1 MKATFWGV
9 RGSLPVPAP
18 HVARY
23 GGNTPCVEISAGNGS
38 ILIDAGTGIRAAG
51 ETLLARGQTETDLL
65 LSHTHWDHIQ
75 GLPHFPPLYRRGHR
89 LTIRGPSHPGRPLG
103 KILSQQQDPAFFPVP
118 LEEAQAEVR
127 IEELEHGD
135 SLECAGLR
143 VTCRRLNHPG
153 KALGFRLEA
162 GGRTAAYL
170 CDVDLAGDLLLG
182 EGMTSGPAAAEG
194 QWREQLEASYR
205 DLAHL
210 ADLLICDTFFTP
222 EEYQPDWGHSRID
235 DALRLAPSLGVRRL
249 ALFHHQPQRT
259 DEELAI
265 LLAECR
271 DQAPAGLEV
280 VAAAEGMELVC

>member
-23 GGNTPCVEISAGNGS
+23 GGNTPCVEISAGQGS
-38 ILIDAGTGIRAAG
+38 VLIDAGTGIRAAG
-51 ETLLARGQTETDLL
+51 EALLARGQTETHLL

-75 GLPHFPPLYRRGHR
+75 GLPHFPPLHRRGHR
-89 LTIRGPSHPGRPLG
+89 LTIHGPGHPGRPLRE
-103 KILSQQQDPAFFPVP
+103 ILSQQQDPAFFPVP
-118 LEEAQAEVR
+118 FEDSQAEVR
-127 IEELEHGD
+127 IVDLGHGD
-135 SLECAGLR
+135 TLECAGMR

-153 KALGFRLEA
+153 VALGFRLEA
-162 GGRTAAYL
+162 GGRTVAYL
-170 CDVDLAGDLLLG
+170 CDVDLVGDLLLG

-194 QWREQLEASYR
+194 QWRELLEASYR
-205 DLAHL
+205 DLAHR

-222 EEYQPDWGHSRID
+222 EEYKPDWGHSRTD
-235 DALRLAPSLGVRRL
+235 DALRLAVSLGVRRL

-259 DEELAI
+259 DEELDAV
-265 LLAECR
+265 LARCR

-280 VAAAEGMELVC
+280 IAAAEGLELVC